1 MPTSVLVQPTAANGR
16 SGDHTAPLQGAVS
29 QRIAALV
36 AQGKDDNLYL
46 PLWVVVSP
54 PLEGDLGPNL

>member
-16 SGDHTAPLQGAVS
+16 RGEHTAPLQGAVS

-46 PLWVVVSP
+46 PLWAMVSP
-54 PLEGDLGPNL
+54 PLEGGLGPNL

>member
-1 MPTSVLVQPTAANGR
+1 MPTSVLVQPTTANGR

-46 PLWVVVSP
+46 PLWAVVSP
-54 PLEGDLGPNL
+54 PLEGGLGPNL